1 MAGKKYRAGVIGL
14 GWMGFLYD
22 LGRRDYENIGG
33 SHENPI
39 YDVESADR
47 LLPEGLDLHR
57 THHLYDHPGK
67 EGSITSYAG
76 ALVDRPEVELVAGA
90 ERDGRRLAM
99 YGDRYGIEA
108 LYTDALEMLATER
121 LDIVAIATNT
131 KGRSLLTVEAVK
143 AGARGVLVDK
153 PMVFTLEEADA
164 MVAVCAEAGVP
175 LVGGSTSV
183 SHPSFTRGKELIDG
197 GALGTV
203 KSMEARVPVMAQ
215 HQDWSYFL
223 QSDPIWVCGIGDQP
237 RRERGSTE
245 FMGQGLIYCEDGTV
259 VHIRDGAPEVRISG
273 DCGEMSFERN
283 RWRIWQQVETP
294 TTGGW
299 AEVPWPDPQFAPGMR
314 VPYCLDDLIECME
327 GRLDEPK
334 NSGRRVAL
342 ALEVE
347 VALKLSSQRGGERV
361 DLPLSDRSLRLNY
374 DWFR

>member
-1 MAGKKYRAGVIGL
+1 
-14 GWMGFLYD
+14 MGFLYD
-22 LGRRDYENIGG
+22 LGRRDYENIAG
-33 SHENPI
+33 SHDNPI
-39 YDVESADR
+39 YDVGSADR

-57 THHLYDHPGK
+57 THHLHDHPGK

-90 ERDGRRLAM
+90 ERDPRRLAM
-99 YGDRYGIEA
+99 YGERYGIAA
-108 LYTDALEMLATER
+108 LYTDAMDMLNDER

-153 PMVFTLEEADA
+153 PMAFTLAEADA
-164 MVAVCAEAGVP
+164 MVAACAEEGVP
-175 LVGGSTSV
+175 LVGGATSV
-183 SHPSFTRGKELIDG
+183 SHPSFARAKALVDDG
-197 GALGTV
+197 AVGEV

-215 HQDWSYFL
+215 HQDWSLFL

-237 RRERGSTE
+237 RRDRGSTE
-245 FMGQGLIYCEDGTV
+245 FTGQGLIYCADGTV

-273 DCGEMSFERN
+273 DRGELSFQHN
-283 RWRIWQQVETP
+283 RWRIWQKVETP
-294 TTGGW
+294 ASTGW
-299 AEVPWPDPQFAPGMR
+299 AELPWPEPQFTSGMR
-314 VPYCLDDLIECME
+314 VPYCLDDLIQCME

-334 NSGRRVAL
+334 NSGRRVAV

-361 DLPLSDRSLRLNY
+361 ELPLENRDLGLTY